1 MTYVRVKQLSA
12 RPAGKMG
19 GTTDIM
25 LRPFA
30 DGAFLFY
37 IKIKM
42 SCQWQK
48 IDFLHGTPRENPFT
62 RFTK

>member
-30 DGAFLFY
+30 DGAFLFS
-37 IKIKM
+37 IKM
-42 SCQWQK
+42 SCQWQS
-48 IDFLHGTPRENPFT
+48 IYFLHGTPRENPFT